1 MRTIVIRE
9 KVEVS
14 GDTFDVMVMVSQPE
28 DPAIKRDM
36 DVIKGEVERL
46 LPGWIKPKIQAGD
59 P

>member
-36 DVIKGEVERL
+36 KVIKGEVERL